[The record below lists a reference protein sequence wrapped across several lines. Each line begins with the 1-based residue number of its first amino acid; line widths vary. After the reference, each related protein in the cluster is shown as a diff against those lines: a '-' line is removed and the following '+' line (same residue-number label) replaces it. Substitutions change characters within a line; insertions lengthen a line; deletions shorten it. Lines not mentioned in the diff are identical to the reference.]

1 MGPRD
6 DPSLEWTKL
15 PGLQPVLQ
23 LIEAALLQ
31 SVYTSKLLL
40 YRSLRGC
47 AQVRCRPCTHRRADG
62 GLSCGTRHAWTDRR
76 AVQHVRQCNQTGL
89 LPWTHVIAMWFLTLQ
104 AQCQTEGGGTA
115 VAGWRCEGGLPS
127 AACVA
132 ASLAP

>member
-47 AQVRCRPCTHRRADG
+47 AKVKCRACTHRRADG
-62 GLSCGTRHAWTDRR
+62 GLSCGTCRAWTDRR
-76 AVQHVRQCNQTGL
+76 AVQRVSECNQTGL
-89 LPWTHVIAMWFLTLQ
+89 LPWTHVIAMWLLTLQ
-104 AQCQTEGGGTA
+104 AQYRTNGWGTA
-115 VAGWRCEGGLPS
+115 VAGWRCEARMPS

-132 ASLAP
+132 APLAP